1 MHISVIN
8 KKLWY
13 MLIIFVLQFC
23 LLSFLAGNTLVA
35 NAEAETSSDVCNTP
49 DYVYT
54 DENGEPY
61 ALKDNVIYET
71 DDIDHT
77 V

>member
-54 DENGEPY
+54 DENGHNMRTCKY
-61 ALKDNVIYET
+61 
-71 DDIDHT
+71 
-77 V
+77 